1 MAGQRKWTV
10 KIVSDAARKFRT
22 RREFRL
28 GDPRAYSAAQRY
40 GWLDLVCTHMECG
53 KKDWTLE
60 ECRAIANRYTCK
72 SHFLNEANGAY
83 QSAYRKGW
91 LNEICK
97 HMTAVR

>member
-1 MAGQRKWTV
+1 
-10 KIVSDAARKFRT
+10 
-22 RREFRL
+22 L
-28 GDPRAYSAAQRY
+28 GDPRAYSAVQRY

-91 LNEICK
+91 LTEICK
-97 HMTAVR
+97 HMNPVR